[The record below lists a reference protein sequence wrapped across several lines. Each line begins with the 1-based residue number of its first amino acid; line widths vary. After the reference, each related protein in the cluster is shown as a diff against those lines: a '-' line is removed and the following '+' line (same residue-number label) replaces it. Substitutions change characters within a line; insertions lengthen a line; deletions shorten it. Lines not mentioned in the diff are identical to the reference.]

1 MICTVSSPARCLV
14 ATLVAGTLGLAPALA
29 AAQTASTNRVD
40 ARQDKQE
47 TRIEKGKESGELNKK
62 EAARL
67 EKGQERVQKMED
79 RAMKDGKVTKAEA
92 KKIEN
97 VQDVQSGRIATQKN
111 DKQEKKQ

>member
-1 MICTVSSPARCLV
+1 MTRTALSPARCLL
-14 ATLVAGTLGLAPALA
+14 ATLVAGSLGLAPGFA
-29 AAQTASTNRVD
+29 AAQTTSTNRVD
-40 ARQDKQE
+40 ARQEKQE

-67 EKGQERVQKMED
+67 EKGQERVQRLED
-79 RAMKDGKVTKAEA
+79 KAMKDGKMTKAEA

-111 DKQEKKQ
+111 DAQEKKK